1 MTLSR
6 RLFLATGS
14 SLGVLTLAACSSD
27 PVQKAEAA
35 NTPANTPA
43 ETPAAAPTPVGE
55 MEFYDGNAVEP
66 LGTDALLN
74 PAGVPDRPIGAK
86 NAKVIVIEYSSPTC
100 SHCAAFAVETFPAF
114 KEKYVD
120 TGKVIFIM
128 RPFVRNVLDA
138 VVFLLAEAAGSEN
151 YINVVETYF
160 RTVNTWATSEKPRD
174 EIEKIA
180 MQLGFSKESF
190 EAALTNQD
198 LFGGLEELRQQAM
211 DKFDVSGTPTFF
223 INGKETVGAAS
234 LSALSA
240 AIDPLLG

>member
-35 NTPANTPA
+35 STTT
-43 ETPAAAPTPVGE
+43 ETAAPATATTAE
-55 MEFYDGNAVEP
+55 LAFYDGSPVEP
-66 LGTDALLN
+66 LGTDPLLN

-86 NAKVIVIEYSSPTC
+86 GAKVVVIEYSSPTC
-100 SHCAAFAVETFPAF
+100 SHCASFALNTFPAF

-120 TGKVIFIM
+120 TGKVTFIM

-138 VVFLLAEAAGSEN
+138 VVFLLAEAAGGGN
-151 YINVVETYF
+151 YINVVDTYF

-180 MQLGFSKESF
+180 LQLGFSKESF

-198 LFGGLEELRQQAM
+198 LFGRLDELRQQAM

-223 INGKETVGAAS
+223 INGKKTVGAATLDG
-234 LSALSA
+234 LSAT
-240 AIDPLLG
+240 IDPILG

>member
-14 SLGVLTLAACSSD
+14 SFGVLTLAACSSD

-35 NTPANTPA
+35 NTTT
-43 ETPAAAPTPVGE
+43 ETPAATTTASTVPAGDIE
-55 MEFYDGNAVEP
+55 LYDGSPVEP
-66 LGTDALLN
+66 LGSDELLT
-74 PAGVPDRPIGAK
+74 PVGIPDRPIGGK
-86 NAKVIVIEYSSPTC
+86 GAKVIVIEYSSPTC
-100 SHCAAFAVETFPAF
+100 SHCASFALQTYPEFR
-114 KEKYVD
+114 KKYVD
-120 TGKVIFIM
+120 TGKVIFIL

-138 VVFLLAEAAGSEN
+138 VVFLLAEAAGNEN

-180 MQLGFSKESF
+180 LQLGFSKESF

-198 LFGGLEELRQQAM
+198 LFGGLDELRQQAM
-211 DKFDVSGTPTFF
+211 DKFDVTGTPTFF
-223 INGKETVGAAS
+223 INGKKIVGAATMG
-234 LSALSA
+234 ALSS
-240 AIDPLLG
+240 AIDPLLV